1 MTNLQNSGFDL
12 FTFFEKTPDLVCIA
26 SKEGYFKK
34 VNPSVIEKL
43 GYTEEELFAKPIS
56 SFIYNEDKD
65 VTQKTR
71 TAMLSGQA
79 LKNFE
84 NRYITKDGTLIWLEW
99 TSIYFPED
107 EVVFAIAKD
116 ATKRKLKEK
125 EAAENYK
132 KAKGLASHF
141 KSSIEKDRKYFAYEL
156 HEELAQL
163 AAVVKL
169 DVNWISKNV
178 PGLPAVANDKIDHVV
193 AVSELLIKKIQRI
206 SFSVSPNMLDYFGLK
221 DTLEWLCHDFSV
233 INEIPCSFESNYEED
248 SLTNEMKIDFFR
260 ICQEA
265 LSNVLAHAEAKS
277 VTITV
282 SETVDKIELCITDD
296 GKGFGVTDKKHKS
309 GFASMHGRA
318 ASING
323 QLHVESAIGKGTKIC
338 FTVAKH
344 GVRAM
349 S

>member
-1 MTNLQNSGFDL
+1 MVNLKNSGFDL
-12 FTFFEKTPDLVCIA
+12 FVFFERTPDLVCIA

-34 VNPSVIEKL
+34 VNPAVREKL
-43 GYTEEELFAKPIS
+43 GYTEEELFARPIA

-65 VTQKTR
+65 ATQKTR
-71 TAMLSGQA
+71 DAMLAGEA

-84 NRYITKDGTLIWLEW
+84 NRYITKQGELIWLEW

-116 ATKRKLKEK
+116 ASKRKQ
-125 EAAENYK
+125 AENETAENFE

-141 KSSIEKDRKYFAYEL
+141 KHRIEKDRKYFAYEL

-169 DVNWISKNV
+169 DVDWISKNT
-178 PGLPAVANDKIDHVV
+178 PGLTTVAKDRIEHVV

-233 INEIPCSFESNYEED
+233 INEIPCSFKSNHHED
-248 SLTNEMKIDFFR
+248 SLTHEMKIDFFR
-260 ICQEA
+260 ICQES
-265 LSNVLAHAEAKS
+265 LSNVLAHAEATS
-277 VTITV
+277 VAITI
-282 SETVDKIELCITDD
+282 SETNDTLELCIVDD
-296 GKGFGVTDKKHKS
+296 GKGFDVAHKKHTS
-309 GFASMHGRA
+309 GFASMRGRA

-323 QLHVESAIGKGTKIC
+323 QLHVESSIGKGTKIC
-338 FTVAKH
+338 LTTAKH
-344 GVRAM
+344 EAGITL
-349 S
+349 